1 MTLLKAIFDS
11 HASLEWVYNMRAPL
25 SWIKEFVDIPESITA
40 EQISDGLIRVG
51 FEVEEIITQG
61 SDLTGPLV
69 FAQVL
74 SIEELT
80 EFKKPVRY
88 VGLDCGENATRYV
101 ICGATNF
108 AVGDVIVA
116 ALPGAVLPGDFVIAA
131 RETYGK
137 TSNGMICSARELGLG
152 DDHSGIMTFTE
163 GSVTIGADAIAGLLI
178 NDVIFDIAVN
188 PDRGYALSIRGIAR
202 EVAASQ
208 GLAFRDPVEPLRGLT
223 FPETGKGVAAKIAD
237 PSTASVFYLRT
248 LSDFDPTATTPLWM
262 RRRIEKMGMRAIS
275 LVVDVTNYVMLEL
288 GQPLHAFDKSKIKGG
303 LTIKRAGKAQP
314 FTTLDGQIRQLDPD
328 DLMVCD
334 DEQPLALAGTMGGA
348 SSEISDSTTEIALE
362 AVRFEPICVAK
373 NSRRHKLSSEA
384 SRRLER
390 SVDPSLAEFASA
402 RFVQLLTE
410 NSSARHVAT
419 VVAGEPR
426 YAPVVKID
434 PAFISRTLGVEIAP
448 SKIAEVLRI
457 IGCDVDEKTF
467 EVDPPSWRSDLLT
480 PSDFTEE
487 VARMIGYDQ
496 IPSVLPPRPLHA
508 SLTVN
513 QKRRRAVAQ
522 MFANRGLA
530 EVQTF
535 PFTNQETIDF
545 MGFVGERAATY
556 KIANPMSEE
565 FPLMRVHL
573 VPGLI
578 EVAARNISRGAK
590 DFAIFEMGSIFRSS
604 QKLVPFI
611 SPDLSQ
617 RPDQKQI
624 EEIFASVPTQG
635 YHVAGLLV
643 GKNETEDWQG
653 KARSYTWQDA
663 IACAQDVL
671 SLCHLKWTVERSE
684 FAPWHPGRCAELVVN
699 GKAVAHAGELHPR
712 IVAKYGLPERSVAF
726 AVALS
731 ALPESELVRPS
742 TVGTMPA
749 ALQDVAL
756 IVDAGVAASAVESA
770 LRTGA
775 GDLLESITLF
785 DRYDK
790 LGDDKI
796 SLAFSLV
803 FRAPDRTLTGA
814 EVAAMR
820 EAAVAEAFKAT
831 GAILRTA

>member
-1 MTLLKAIFDS
+1 MTLLRAIFDS
-11 HASLEWVYNMRAPL
+11 HASLEWVSNMRAPL
-25 SWIKEFVDIPESITA
+25 SWIKEFVDIPASTTP

-51 FEVEEIITQG
+51 FEVEEIINQG

-69 FAQVL
+69 FAEVL

-80 EFKKPVRY
+80 DFKKPVRY
-88 VGLDCGENATRYV
+88 VGLDCGEEETRFV

-108 AVGDVIVA
+108 IVGDLIVA
-116 ALPGAVLPGDFVIAA
+116 ALPGAVLPGDFSIGA

-137 TSNGMICSARELGLG
+137 TSHGMICSARELGLG
-152 DDHSGIMTFTE
+152 EDHSGIMTFAE
-163 GSVTIGADAIAGLLI
+163 GTVTVGADAIEGLMI
-178 NDVIFDIAVN
+178 TDVIFDIAVN

-202 EVAASQ
+202 EVASSQ
-208 GLAFRDPVEPLRGLT
+208 GLAFRDPVDLLRDVT
-223 FPETGKGVAAKIAD
+223 FPETGKGVSAKIVD
-237 PSTASVFYLRT
+237 PTTASVFYLRT
-248 LSDFDPTATTPLWM
+248 LSDFDPAATTPLWM

-303 LTIKRAGKAQP
+303 LTIKRAGKSQP

-334 DEQPLALAGTMGGA
+334 DDQPLALAGTMGGA
-348 SSEISDSTTEIALE
+348 SSEISESTTEIALE
-362 AVRFEPICVAK
+362 AVRFEPICIAK
-373 NSRRHKLSSEA
+373 NSRRHMLSSEA

-419 VVAGEPR
+419 VVAGKPV
-426 YAPVVKID
+426 YAPVVRLD
-434 PAFISRTLGVEIAP
+434 PVFISRTLGFEISP
-448 SKIAEVLRI
+448 SKIAEVLRT

-467 EVDPPSWRSDLLT
+467 EVDPPSWRSDLLAA
-480 PSDFTEE
+480 SDLAEE
-487 VARMIGYDQ
+487 VARMIGYDK

-508 SLTVN
+508 SLTSN

-522 MFANRGLA
+522 MLANRGFA

-611 SPDLSQ
+611 SPNLDK
-617 RPDQKQI
+617 RPDQKLI
-624 EEIFASVPTQG
+624 DEIFASVPPQG
-635 YHVAGLLV
+635 YHVSGLLV
-643 GKNETEDWQG
+643 GKSENEDWQG
-653 KARSYTWQDA
+653 KARAYTWQDA
-663 IACAQDVL
+663 IAYAQDVL
-671 SLCHLKWTVERSE
+671 ALCNLQWTVKRSD
-684 FAPWHPGRCAELVVN
+684 FAPWHPGRCAELVVD

-712 IVAKYGLPERSVAF
+712 IIAKYGLPERSVAF

-731 ALPESELVRPS
+731 ALPDSQLVRPT

-749 ALQDVAL
+749 AFQDVAL
-756 IVDAGVAASAVESA
+756 IVEAGITAADVESA
-770 LRTGA
+770 LRAGA

-790 LGDDKI
+790 LGDGKI

-814 EVAAMR
+814 EVAQMR
-820 EAAVAEAFKAT
+820 ESAVAAAAKAT
-831 GAILRTA
+831 GAVLRTA

>member
-1 MTLLKAIFDS
+1 
-11 HASLEWVYNMRAPL
+11 
-25 SWIKEFVDIPESITA
+25 
-40 EQISDGLIRVG
+40 
-51 FEVEEIITQG
+51 
-61 SDLTGPLV
+61 
-69 FAQVL
+69 
-74 SIEELT
+74 
-80 EFKKPVRY
+80 
-88 VGLDCGENATRYV
+88 
-101 ICGATNF
+101 
-108 AVGDVIVA
+108 
-116 ALPGAVLPGDFVIAA
+116 
-131 RETYGK
+131 
-137 TSNGMICSARELGLG
+137 
-152 DDHSGIMTFTE
+152 
-163 GSVTIGADAIAGLLI
+163 
-178 NDVIFDIAVN
+178 
-188 PDRGYALSIRGIAR
+188 
-202 EVAASQ
+202 
-208 GLAFRDPVEPLRGLT
+208 
-223 FPETGKGVAAKIAD
+223 
-237 PSTASVFYLRT
+237 
-248 LSDFDPTATTPLWM
+248 
-262 RRRIEKMGMRAIS
+262 
-275 LVVDVTNYVMLEL
+275 
-288 GQPLHAFDKSKIKGG
+288 
-303 LTIKRAGKAQP
+303 
-314 FTTLDGQIRQLDPD
+314 
-328 DLMVCD
+328 MVCD

-348 SSEISDSTTEIALE
+348 SSEISEQTTEIALE

-419 VVAGEPR
+419 VFAGKPI
-426 YAPVVKID
+426 YAPVVKLD
-434 PAFISRTLGVEIAP
+434 PAFITRTLGVEIPP
-448 SKIAEVLRI
+448 SKIAEVLRT

-480 PSDFTEE
+480 ASDLTEE
-487 VARMIGYDQ
+487 VARMIGYDK

-508 SLTVN
+508 SLTSN

-522 MFANRGLA
+522 MLANRGFA

-611 SPDLSQ
+611 SPNLDK
-617 RPDQKQI
+617 RPDQKI
-624 EEIFASVPTQG
+624 IDEIFASVPPQG
-635 YHVAGLLV
+635 YHVSGLLV
-643 GKNETEDWQG
+643 GKSENEDWQG
-653 KARSYTWQDA
+653 KARAYTWQDA
-663 IACAQDVL
+663 IAYAQDVL
-671 SLCHLKWTVERSE
+671 ALCNLQWIVKRSD
-684 FAPWHPGRCAELVVN
+684 FAPWHPGRCAELVVD

-731 ALPESELVRPS
+731 ALPDSRLVRPT

-756 IVDAGVAASAVESA
+756 IVEAGITAADVESA
-770 LRTGA
+770 LRAGA

-790 LGDDKI
+790 LGDGKI

-803 FRAPDRTLTGA
+803 FRAPDRTLTGV
-814 EVAAMR
+814 EVAQMR
-820 EAAVAEAFKAT
+820 ESAVAAAAKAT
-831 GAILRTA
+831 GAVLRTA